1 VGFKQWLA
9 IAEIALANLAWISDL
24 DIEGWLVA
32 TLAACAVGAVIWI
45 FAGPVWLVVAASLY
59 LVLLVGVKLA
69 VDRADR
75 RAAAA
80 RRRAPG

>member
-9 IAEIALANLAWISDL
+9 VAEIALANLAWISDL

-75 RAAAA
+75 RANSE
-80 RRRAPG
+80 RRRAAG

>member
-1 VGFKQWLA
+1 MGFKQWFA

-45 FAGPVWLVVAASLY
+45 FAGPVWLVVATSLY
-59 LVLLVGVKLA
+59 LVLLVGVRLA
-69 VDRADR
+69 VDRTER
-75 RAAAA
+75 RAAAE
-80 RRRAPG
+80 RRRAAG

>member
-9 IAEIALANLAWISDL
+9 IAEVALANLAWISDL

-59 LVLLVGVKLA
+59 LVLLVGVKVA

-75 RAAAA
+75 RANAE
-80 RRRAPG
+80 RRRAAG